1 MKCYTFH
8 IVETRELTLAVEAE
22 NLAQA
27 EAIAHAFH
35 YDGIDN
41 EEGLAE
47 AEDLEVTVKVY
58 GTVNEEY
65 DLCD

>member
-35 YDGIDN
+35 YGGIDN
-41 EEGLAE
+41 EEGL

>member
-1 MKCYTFH
+1 MKHYTFH
-8 IVETRELTLAVEAE
+8 IVETREMTLGVEADGI
-22 NLAQA
+22 A
-27 EAIAHAFH
+27 EAEVIAREF
-35 YDGIDN
+35 YDTGMDD

-47 AEDLEVTVKVY
+47 AEDMEVTVKVY